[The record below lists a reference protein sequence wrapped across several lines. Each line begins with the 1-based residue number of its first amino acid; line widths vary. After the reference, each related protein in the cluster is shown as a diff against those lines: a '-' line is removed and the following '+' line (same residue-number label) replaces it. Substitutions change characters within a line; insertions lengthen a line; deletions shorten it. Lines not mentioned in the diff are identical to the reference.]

1 MSAQQ
6 ERPGYPA
13 PVLAAAILAAEGVSF
28 VLVGSAALWLHG
40 EPIPVGDA
48 DVVIEPAEE
57 NLRRLADALAEFA
70 LRQQELPR
78 VRALPW
84 LNVLRVVT
92 SYGIVDCLLERGRL
106 DWQKLCQS
114 AVRIPVADVDVP
126 VAAQADVWALR
137 RRFKE

>member
-1 MSAQQ
+1 M
-6 ERPGYPA
+6 
-13 PVLAAAILAAEGVSF
+13 LAAAILAAEGVSF
-28 VLVGSAALWLHG
+28 LLVGSAALWLHG
-40 EPIPVGDA
+40 VPIPVGDA

-57 NLRRLADALAEFA
+57 NLRRLGDALAEFA
-70 LRQQELPR
+70 LRHQELPR

-137 RRFKE
+137 RRFKG

>member
-1 MSAQQ
+1 VSAQQ
-6 ERPGYPA
+6 ERPGYPE
-13 PVLAAAILAAEGVSF
+13 PVLAAAILAAESVSF

-40 EPIPVGDA
+40 EAISVADA

-57 NLRRLADALAEFA
+57 NLRRLGDALAEFA
-70 LRQQELPR
+70 LRHQELPR
-78 VRALPW
+78 VRALLW

-114 AVRIPVADVDVP
+114 AVRIPVADVDVL
-126 VAAQADVWALR
+126 VAGQADVWALR
-137 RRFKE
+137 RRFKG